1 MKLSLPPGLPLGLSV
16 AEAQAVLAGVLP
28 ALDTERVPLEQAAG
42 GMLAGP
48 LRARAD
54 HPSATESALDG
65 VACAAG
71 LPAGT
76 TLRVV
81 GESRAGVAFAGTVGA
96 GECVRVYTGA
106 ALPPGAAAICP
117 VEELEDLP
125 GGRVR
130 LRRAPRTADV
140 RWRAEDFA
148 AGEVVLPAGTVLTPA
163 RLALA
168 AAAGHAALPLRRP
181 LRVAV
186 LPTGD
191 ELVPPGEVLRAG
203 QVYESN
209 SHGLTALL
217 EGVGCAVTR
226 LPRCGDAA
234 AALGA
239 ALREDLP
246 PDTDLIVSSGGV
258 SMGAHEPVRDLLLA
272 QETLFWKL
280 RLRPGGPAMLG
291 RVQGPAGSVPLLGLP
306 GNPVSALVVA
316 WVLLLPV
323 LGRPLCEVALPL
335 AGEWRTLPDKDAYW
349 RGVIRGGAVHPL
361 PQGSGL
367 TAALAQA
374 DALVHRPAGAPPL
387 PPGEAARVL
396 LLP

>member
-1 MKLSLPPGLPLGLSV
+1 MGLSV
-16 AEAQAVLAGVLP
+16 AEAQAALAGVLP
-28 ALDTERVPLEQAAG
+28 LLETQQVPLGRAAG
-42 GMLAGP
+42 GVLAAP
-48 LRARAD
+48 LRALAD

-65 VACAAG
+65 IACAAG
-71 LPAGT
+71 VPADAA
-76 TLRVV
+76 LRVI
-81 GESRAGVAFAGTVGA
+81 GESRAGAAFAGTVGP

-117 VEELEDLP
+117 VEQLEDLP
-125 GGRVR
+125 GERVR
-130 LRRAPRTADV
+130 LRRAPSTADV
-140 RWRAEDFA
+140 RHKAEDFA
-148 AGEVVLPAGTVLTPA
+148 AGDVVLPGGTVLTPA
-163 RLALA
+163 RLALV

-191 ELVPPGEVLRAG
+191 ELVAPGEALRAG

-209 SHGLTALL
+209 SHGLQALL
-217 EGVGCAVTR
+217 EGAGCAVTR
-226 LPRCGDAA
+226 LPRRGDAA

-239 ALREDLP
+239 ALQQDLP

-258 SMGAHEPVRDLLLA
+258 SMGAHEPVRDLLLRG
-272 QETLFWKL
+272 EPLFWKL

-291 RVQGPAGSVPLLGLP
+291 RVPGPGGRPVPLLGLP

-323 LGRPLCEVALPL
+323 LGRPLREVALPL
-335 AGEWRTLPDKDAYW
+335 AGEWRALPDKDAYW
-349 RGVIRGGAVHPL
+349 RGVIHSGAVHGL
-361 PQGSGL
+361 RQGSGL

-374 DALVHRPAGAPPL
+374 DALVHLPAGAPL
-387 PPGEAARVL
+387 PRAGEAARVL